1 MASRYVAKPIRP
13 TTGLVRNDHSITLSD
28 GSTQR
33 IFRKGSVKGE
43 RAQVRNYEIKD
54 AKRRILNRI
63 PLQERRIRGAMV
75 RAIDTFE
82 LELLKLERLGGR
94 DRQGQLKV
102 VEKSRLLLT
111 CNKLAKNKV
120 KELKSIVQSEIEASV
135 KTYMIGVRRSIPNK
149 DDLSLQQINEI
160 AKRKAKEIM
169 MSKVAGKSANQR
181 MNRYSLK
188 IRDELMKHAEFNQVE
203 RIKRLRQVKK
213 KLVDPKNSQK
223 SCVARG
229 VARLSRT
236 EQNRAMHEAVL
247 EYMVKNDYKFAYWRL
262 SNAHKFY
269 GGSEVCEVL
278 ATNTGDGVS
287 TALTTSGASLD
298 TAGLYLS
305 DAYPTIP
312 HANCMCSVEPIFI

>member
-63 PLQERRIRGAMV
+63 PLQERKIRGAMV
-75 RAIDTFE
+75 RAIDDFE
-82 LELLKLERLGGR
+82 LELLKSERLGGR

-102 VEKSRLLLT
+102 VEKSRLKSV
-111 CNKLAKNKV
+111 CNQLARNKV
-120 KELKSIVQSEIEASV
+120 RELKSLVEKEIEASV

-149 DDLSLQQINEI
+149 DDLKMAEINAI
-160 AKRKAKEIM
+160 AKKKARQIM
-169 MSKVAGKSANQR
+169 RSKVAGKSANQR
-181 MNRYSLK
+181 MNRYALK
-188 IRDELMKHAEFNQVE
+188 IRDELMKHAEFRQAD
-203 RIKRLRQVKK
+203 RIQRLRILKK